1 MSFNKAVERKAKLE
15 LEIEQMKKQV
25 LLIKNQVSKDRRRR
39 QAHSKIVL
47 AAEMLKMSL
56 KDDEV
61 KNFVRL
67 LADKILPSNIE
78 AYEFMITEY
87 PHLELS
93 ITKLEKAKE
102 EKAER
107 DDLAKIEKAKKLEE
121 SNQGKKLGSLEKCN

>member
-67 LADKILPSNIE
+67 LADKILSSNIE

-121 SNQGKKLGSLEKCN
+121 GNQGKKLGSLEKCN